1 MFFQSLFHLFQIFQ
15 RYRFPLSVTMV
26 HFVVVFLLATLFRCL
41 LEFYY
46 KKKRV
51 VLEWG
56 VYLKQVFPTGK
67 FF

>member
-1 MFFQSLFHLFQIFQ
+1 
-15 RYRFPLSVTMV
+15 MV
-26 HFVVVFLLATLFRCL
+26 HFAVVFLVATLFRCL

-67 FF
+67 IFENSCFYSFFPLKIY